1 MPSCLICLEEGA
13 CICAPCGGAGGP
25 CFHRDC
31 LDMAWAVR
39 PNTCPHC
46 NVAVVLPPAQQP
58 ERIMLGRHCIQGH
71 LLKRARCRYWVQRP
85 IFIPVREH
93 GVMAMEEAL
102 TALVELSHEV
112 MRCLRVEGG
121 LADADVLKDG
131 WAWWSVDPAAG
142 IKTSARLTRAALVNA
157 DGGFVRDGFLMAA
170 RRTRHLSRRKASRLM
185 EQC

>member
-1 MPSCLICLEEGA
+1 MMPSCLICLEEGA
-13 CICAPCGGAGGP
+13 CVCAPCGGAGGP
-25 CFHRDC
+25 CFHRAC

-39 PNTCPHC
+39 PNICPHC
-46 NVAVVLPPAQQP
+46 NVEVAMPPAQQR
-58 ERIMLGRHCIQGH
+58 ERIMLACHRIQGH
-71 LLKRARCRYWVQRP
+71 LLPRARSRYWVQRP

-102 TALVELSHEV
+102 AALVELRHEV
-112 MRCLRVEGG
+112 VHCLRVEG
-121 LADADVLKDG
+121 LADVDLLKDG

-142 IKTSARLTRAALVNA
+142 IKTSASLTRAALLNA

-170 RRTRHLSRRKASRLM
+170 RRTRHLSRRSSRLG